1 LKEKL
6 KKIWLTTEQVDRMLA
21 IAKLESQR
29 DYLML
34 LLMRYGLRCGEIV
47 GTGSNLGKNRGIPGW
62 TGLPGI
68 RREDLRHSGIWVK
81 GKGYEAG
88 IVRDTLYPLLDE
100 VMSQVH
106 IYATS
111 VEGPKLFDISEL
123 QAERVV
129 KKYARLAGVEDWD
142 RVGPH
147 RLRAYYN
154 EDMKAKGIDIDT
166 RREMM
171 RHAKIQT
178 TELYQRQHGLSFET
192 KRRILET
199 LDQSKQTSS

>member
-1 LKEKL
+1 MKEKL

-34 LLMRYGLRCGEIV
+34 LLMRYGLRVGEVV
-47 GTGSNLGKNRGIPGW
+47 GTGSNLGRNRGIPGW
-62 TGLPGI
+62 TGLLGM
-68 RREDLRHSGIWVK
+68 RKEDLRQNGIWVK

-88 IVRDTLYPLLDE
+88 IVWDTLYPLLDW

-123 QAERVV
+123 QAERIV
-129 KKYARLAGVEDWD
+129 KKYARLAGVED
-142 RVGPH
+142 
-147 RLRAYYN
+147 
-154 EDMKAKGIDIDT
+154 
-166 RREMM
+166 
-171 RHAKIQT
+171 
-178 TELYQRQHGLSFET
+178 
-192 KRRILET
+192 
-199 LDQSKQTSS
+199 